1 MDLFNLSAKEEDI
14 IDLKFNSSTR
24 ILRTTFGWPQI
35 TRMAL
40 STSSFEAGY
49 VESFIGSCE
58 KAIVTCEE

>member
-1 MDLFNLSAKEEDI
+1 MIAGHVAVS
-14 IDLKFNSSTR
+14 R

-40 STSSFEAGY
+40 ATSSFEAGY
-49 VESFIGSCE
+49 VKSFIGSFE